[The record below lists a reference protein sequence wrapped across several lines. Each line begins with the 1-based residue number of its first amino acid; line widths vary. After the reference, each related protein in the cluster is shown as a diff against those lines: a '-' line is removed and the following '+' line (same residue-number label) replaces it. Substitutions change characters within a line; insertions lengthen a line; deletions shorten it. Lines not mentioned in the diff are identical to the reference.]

1 MSTSIFYDPP
11 IQCRR
16 LFAGQVKVVD
26 GIQFWNKI
34 TKIVYSRIHSE
45 DNNLNF
51 EVNDSTK
58 EVNFYTNQ
66 ITFHD
71 HGGTQ
76 LGYLDSS
83 GVIRGLTVDGHAT
96 DLDIETLETAVNLK
110 ANTTDVNTAMAL
122 KADKTAVDTA
132 FALKADRRDLDD
144 CRRDF
149 NDLRRKVVRLC
160 ERCSVDISSRNKTH
174 LLCRKCW
181 GILHNDES
189 EY

>member
-1 MSTSIFYDPP
+1 MALKAD
-11 IQCRR
+11 Q
-16 LFAGQVKVVD
+16 
-26 GIQFWNKI
+26 
-34 TKIVYSRIHSE
+34 
-45 DNNLNF
+45 
-51 EVNDSTK
+51 
-58 EVNFYTNQ
+58 
-66 ITFHD
+66 
-71 HGGTQ
+71 
-76 LGYLDSS
+76 
-83 GVIRGLTVDGHAT
+83 
-96 DLDIETLETAVNLK
+96 TAVNLK

-174 LLCRKCW
+174 LHCRQCW
-181 GILHNDES
+181 GILYNDES